1 MDFKEKFMNDPE
13 RKKLLQQIVDAH
25 DNAVISHRLDENEEI
40 IVVYDK
46 YSAIN
51 ISKLTRQLRLYE
63 QIKYPELFIK
73 HWNCRSSVM
82 EKPNLLNKDFDI
94 ETLEKELQKALEKE
108 DFETC
113 EILKNEI
120 KKLKN
125 NGEN

>member
-1 MDFKEKFMNDPE
+1 MDFKEKFKNDPE

-25 DNAVISHRLDENEEI
+25 DNAVISHTLDENEEI
-40 IVVYDK
+40 IVGYDK

-51 ISKLTRQLRLYE
+51 ISKLTKQLRLYE
-63 QIKYPELFIK
+63 QTKYPELFINQ
-73 HWNCRSSVM
+73 WYCRSSVM
-82 EKPNLLNKDFDI
+82 EKPNLLKKDFDI
-94 ETLEKELQKALEKE
+94 ESLEKELQKALEKE

>member
-1 MDFKEKFMNDPE
+1 MDFKEKFKNDPE